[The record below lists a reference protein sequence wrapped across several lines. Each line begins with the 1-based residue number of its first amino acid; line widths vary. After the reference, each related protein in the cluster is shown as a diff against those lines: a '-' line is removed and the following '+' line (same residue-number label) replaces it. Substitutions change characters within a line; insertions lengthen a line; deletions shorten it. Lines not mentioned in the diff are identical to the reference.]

1 MFAGQVLDAIDREG
15 LKKNTLVYFA
25 SDHGGWLERQEG
37 KRQLGGWNGIY
48 RGKMVTTQQQLLR
61 YSGYH

>member
-48 RGKMVTTQQQLLR
+48 RGKMVTTQ
-61 YSGYH
+61 